1 MPRAVIFDV
10 DGVLV
15 DSGPAHHESWR
26 IVAGR
31 HGIDVTAER
40 FASTFGRPSR
50 DIIRILWGTELD
62 DRRVRAIDDEKE
74 AAYRELVRGR
84 LPLMPGCRETLA
96 RLRSAGLRI
105 AVATSGPPENLALVL
120 DEGGLRPHIV
130 ASVHGFDVACGK
142 PAPDCYRLAAERLR
156 IDPRC
161 CLVVEDAPVGVE
173 AGTAAG
179 MTVVGL
185 AAPPGDRRLLDAGAV
200 QTVGSLIEVEP
211 ALVDRL
217 LTRRPSV

>member
-1 MPRAVIFDV
+1 VQRAVIFDV

-26 IVAGR
+26 NVAAR

-50 DIIRILWGTELD
+50 DIIRLLWGAQLD
-62 DRRVRAIDDEKE
+62 DRRVQAIDDEKE

-96 RLRSAGLRI
+96 RLRSAGLAL

-120 DEGGLRPHIV
+120 DEGGLRPYIA
-130 ASVHGFDVACGK
+130 ASVHGFDVARGK
-142 PAPDCYRLAAERLR
+142 PAPDCYRLAAERLE

-161 CLVVEDAPVGVE
+161 CLVVEDAPVGVQ

-200 QTVGSLIEVEP
+200 RTVGTLIEVEP
-211 ALVDRL
+211 ALVDQL
-217 LTRRPSV
+217 LARCADV